1 MNPSLDLDLV
11 SNAIIALAAPG
22 AIAFTLLY
30 GLRSA
35 WRATRAGR
43 ALMWLSVSLSGTM
56 LYYALFVLLGPDYRF
71 REPYSVVLA
80 IAVTSNIYRML
91 WVLIRAQRY
100 DQRLPD
106 LEVGKKEKQ

>member
-1 MNPSLDLDLV
+1 MNFDAI
-11 SNAIIALAAPG
+11 SNIIIAMAAPG
-22 AIAFTLLY
+22 AFAFTILY
-30 GLRSA
+30 GVRSA
-35 WRATRAGR
+35 WRSTRAGR

-56 LYYALFVLLGPDYRF
+56 LYYALIVLLGPDYRF
-71 REPYSVVLA
+71 REPFSVVLA